1 LDTGSDGLKRTAE
14 MMKEFKMDHV
24 GTYDKPPSGSRFL
37 LKEVND
43 LKVAILAYT
52 ESTNGLGDQFDKK
65 TLDGMI
71 NMMDKDQIVK
81 DIEGAKDADADL
93 IIAYMHW
100 GIEYADEP
108 NETQVEFAEMLAEE
122 GVHIIFGSHPHV
134 IQKSDFIKS
143 EKFDTFVI
151 YSLGN
156 FISNQRRETLGEDR
170 HQTEDGV

>member
-1 LDTGSDGLKRTAE
+1 
-14 MMKEFKMDHV
+14 
-24 GTYDKPPSGSRFL
+24 
-37 LKEVND
+37 
-43 LKVAILAYT
+43 AILAYT

-170 HQTEDGV
+170 HQTEDGVIVQLEVEKNVTQDELVIKSVEY